1 MPQNTACPG
10 VPGVTGPTCPGVPWV
25 TDQKM
30 PFAQEALDGPRKL
43 NFGRDQIL
51 NRLWELANLP
61 SEATRGSITGQV
73 KAIAM
78 IAAIEGLIPDRRLSA
93 TGTKP
98 AAPPIQ
104 ADIYEAEWLRK
115 QKQPPVGE
123 ETADPA
129 AAAEAQPTAPPEPD
143 PAPNPVP
150 NQRNL
155 LGSLLPKGFNWVPL
169 ATNSGFAG
177 VLDTTS
183 SPRQPFSLKR
193 NPFGRRR

>member
-1 MPQNTACPG
+1 MPQNTACPA
-10 VPGVTGPTCPGVPWV
+10 CPGVPWSV
-25 TDQKM
+25 PWVTGPITDQKM
-30 PFAQEALDGPRKL
+30 PLAQEALDGPRKL

-115 QKQPPVGE
+115 QKQPPLGE
-123 ETADPA
+123 GTGDPVA
-129 AAAEAQPTAPPEPD
+129 VAEAQTPEPPKPD

-150 NQRNL
+150 NQPSPAD
-155 LGSLLPKGFNWVPL
+155 SLLPKGFNWVPL
-169 ATNSGFAG
+169 ATNSGFDA

-183 SPRQPFSLKR
+183 SLRQPFSIQKGR
-193 NPFGRRR
+193 FGRRR